1 VIELSLGEAA
11 LRGAVQAAFDPPLYD
26 NQDTLPRPPAESKMK
41 PFRRLS
47 LGQIELPQ
55 AAAPLVLRAVE
66 IPGERVID
74 LRRLT
79 LTLVAP

>member
-1 VIELSLGEAA
+1 
-11 LRGAVQAAFDPPLYD
+11 
-26 NQDTLPRPPAESKMK
+26 MK